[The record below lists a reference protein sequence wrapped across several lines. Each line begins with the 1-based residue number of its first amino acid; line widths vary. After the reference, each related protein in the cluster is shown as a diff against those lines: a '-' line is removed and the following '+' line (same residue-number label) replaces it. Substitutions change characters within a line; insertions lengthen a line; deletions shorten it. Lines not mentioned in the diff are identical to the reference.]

1 MTTDAMTPQALVDA
15 LAAMRKPC
23 PNYTD
28 PKTREHWPSCPACN
42 GTGTVALH
50 PWLSE
55 ECVGHWTHQET
66 GEHIGPTMDYLQPWR
81 GLKENHGKS
90 ASYIQR
96 HGTWCC
102 QGTGQRVRR
111 AETVRLEEVLK
122 VAVHSDDH
130 FVLWHSVKS
139 EEGTTAGARDSGNPH
154 IRRLWIAQFR
164 KLHVWSENSDPLLA
178 ALRALYAA
186 EQALRKAEAGT

>member
-1 MTTDAMTPQALVDA
+1 MPDAMTPQAVVDA
-15 LAAMRKPC
+15 LAAMTKPC

-28 PKTREHWPSCPACN
+28 PQTREHWPSCPACN

-90 ASYIQR
+90 VSYIQR

-102 QGTGQRVRR
+102 QGSGQRVRR
-111 AETVRLEEVLK
+111 GETVHLEEVLVGIK
-122 VAVHSDDH
+122 AANWCYIIRSFPQGSSVTDAPPEVDVYHVGAGSKESHCVVSGEDVVA
-130 FVLWHSVKS
+130 
-139 EEGTTAGARDSGNPH
+139 
-154 IRRLWIAQFR
+154 
-164 KLHVWSENSDPLLA
+164 A

-186 EQALRKAEAGT
+186 EAGT